1 MTDEIAPK
9 GPSSEDPAGSSGGA
23 ARSGKPSK
31 NGGFAKAIAALVAV
45 FVLGGAAGVAVGRVT
60 AMREVRRMME
70 GPPSDARASFRI
82 EAMRRH
88 LDLRPDQVDRVRA
101 VMAEADGERDKLMS
115 ACGPGLDDLRRRTDA
130 KMREILDEEQRKR
143 FDDLS
148 RRRGRPGGPWI
159 EGPPPPPP
167 PPR

>member
-60 AMREVRRMME
+60 AMREAWVAAMAGE
-70 GPPSDARASFRI
+70 AIEDAART
-82 EAMRRH
+82 
-88 LDLRPDQVDRVRA
+88 RPALQA
-101 VMAEADGERDKLMS
+101 ALG
-115 ACGPGLDDLRRRTDA
+115 
-130 KMREILDEEQRKR
+130 
-143 FDDLS
+143 F
-148 RRRGRPGGPWI
+148 W
-159 EGPPPPPP
+159 
-167 PPR
+167 